1 MDKRIENYE
10 KALHLIGSIFYY
22 GNFKVETPAEGQ
34 LKKLL
39 IKLGFFYTKES
50 QVIAGS
56 ERFKID
62 EQIKNIPDKCSG
74 TDCGTCTPNEIKR
87 QSLSDIK
94 SLIN

>member
-1 MDKRIENYE
+1 MEKRIENYE

-39 IKLGFFYTKES
+39 VKLGFFYTKES

-56 ERFKID
+56 ERFKM
-62 EQIKNIPDKCSG
+62 DK
-74 TDCGTCTPNEIKR
+74 
-87 QSLSDIK
+87 
-94 SLIN
+94 